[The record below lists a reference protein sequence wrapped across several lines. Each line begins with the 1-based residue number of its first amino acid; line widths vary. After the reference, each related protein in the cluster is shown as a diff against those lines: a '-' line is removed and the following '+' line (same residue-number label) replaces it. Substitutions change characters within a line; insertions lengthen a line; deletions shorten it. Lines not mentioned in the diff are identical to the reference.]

1 LFAHLGCLDEKQ
13 QAEKI
18 LSNYIS
24 KKVDLIRN
32 YSMESSTALWN
43 ATVSGSE
50 NDYRKFINIE
60 LEFNKSNQNSSKLFE
75 PDRFISITQN
85 VFTNEQDFQMLKTL
99 KFSGLITDTLLN
111 RQLNVLYQA
120 FMGSQIEAE
129 KYKELMM
136 NEIKLWQA
144 FSVLKITIDGKK
156 YGSRQVDSIRRYT
169 IDASLLKVI
178 SDSLQ
183 HEGKALAPDIIKM
196 VKDRNDFAN
205 HFGYSDF
212 YRMTL
217 ESKDQTP
224 EEVADMLHKIEV
236 KTHDQYFEAKRVV
249 DNLLAKRFKIKPG
262 ELQHWFYNDEQT
274 SYLPEKFK
282 LQMDSLFADID
293 PIKKTAQFFSG
304 IGMPI
309 QDVIDN
315 SDLKASPKKPNINA
329 MINVDFKNDIRLIG
343 NIQPTYDGMGQM
355 LHLGG
360 HASQYKSISDNVP
373 YLLKTPN
380 YMLSEGVARYF
391 ESLAS
396 DINWLKSEVSIDDK
410 KQKQLILVC
419 QHLHQVDRLFR
430 CRRLLV
436 MADFEREIYRDPVQ
450 NLDSLWA
457 DLNARYL
464 GFQFPERKNECYW
477 AANRFATS
485 LSCTNQNLVLAD
497 VFAAQLQHYIE
508 TTVIKKANGV
518 YAGNKDVGAYLYEN
532 IYRYGNLLP
541 WQEII
546 EKATGEQLNTAYFV
560 DYLIDDEV
568 DTEN

>member
-1 LFAHLGCLDEKQ
+1 MHRKFLLILVLFVHFGCFTEKQ

-32 YSMESSTALWN
+32 YSMESSMALWN

-50 NDYRKFINIE
+50 TDYQKLINIE
-60 LEFNKSNQNSSKLFE
+60 LEFNKSNQNSSRLFE
-75 PDRFISITQN
+75 PDRIMLINKN
-85 VFTNEQDFQMLKTL
+85 VFTNEQDFQLLKTL

-129 KYKELMM
+129 KYKKLMM
-136 NEIKLWQA
+136 NEIKLWQT
-144 FSVLKITIDGKK
+144 FSVFKITIDGKK
-156 YGSRQVDSIRRYT
+156 YGSPQIDSIRKFT
-169 IDASLLKVI
+169 TEPALLKII

-183 HEGKALAPDIIKM
+183 HEGKLLAPEIIKM
-196 VKDRNDFAN
+196 VKDRNEFAN

-224 EEVADMLHKIEV
+224 EEVSDMLKDIEV
-236 KTHDQYFEAKRVV
+236 RTRHQYFEAKRVV
-249 DNLLAKRFKIKPG
+249 DKLLARRFKIKTD
-262 ELQHWFYNDEQT
+262 ELKPWFYNDEQT

-282 LQMDSLFADID
+282 SQMDSLFADID
-293 PIKKTAQFFSG
+293 PIEKTAQFFSG

-309 QDVIDN
+309 RDVIAN
-315 SDLKASPKKPNINA
+315 SDLKPSPKKPNVNA

-343 NIQPTYDGMGQM
+343 NIRSTYYGMGQM

-360 HASQYKSISDNVP
+360 HASQYKSISDDVP

-380 YMLSEGVARYF
+380 YLLSEGVARYF

-396 DINWLKSEVSIDDK
+396 DINWLKSEVPIDEK

-430 CRRLLV
+430 CRKLLV
-436 MADFEREIYRDPVQ
+436 MADFESEIYRDPIQ

-464 GFQFPERKNECYW
+464 GIQFPEGKNECCW

-508 TTVIKKANGV
+508 STVLKKANGV
-518 YAGNKDVGAYLYEN
+518 YAGNKDVGAYL
-532 IYRYGNLLP
+532 
-541 WQEII
+541 
-546 EKATGEQLNTAYFV
+546 
-560 DYLIDDEV
+560 
-568 DTEN
+568 